1 MARNVG
7 VVFAE
12 MLEAIAG
19 IENAAAG
26 KTLADFEREW
36 LLKHGVQRG
45 IEIISEAARHLPP
58 DVRDRRPEIPWK
70 QVIAVGSVLRHDYHR
85 IANPI
90 VWAVVTEDLPAL
102 KAAVEALQAGLGE

>member
-36 LLKHGVQRG
+36 LLKHGIQRG
-45 IEIISEAARHLPP
+45 IEIIPEAARHIPAEL
-58 DVRDRRPEIPWK
+58 RDRGPEIPWK